1 MKTVKITALMGLIIT
16 VLCFMSCAPNNERYV
31 SEAAGFW
38 PGLWH
43 GLICV
48 ITFIISLF
56 SENVGIYEV
65 NNTGGWYDFGF
76 MLGIAIC
83 LGQGGKCCSGKKKKR
98 SVSCNEK
105 EWEEIGKKVEEKVRR
120 GIQKWVEEPDKEK
133 MDGNV
138 EKKDWKAIGK
148 KVEEKIKRELK
159 NWAEK

>member
-1 MKTVKITALMGLIIT
+1 MKTNKIAAFMGLIIIIFF
-16 VLCFMSCAPNNERYV
+16 FMSCAPNNEKYL

-38 PGLWH
+38 SGLWH
-43 GLICV
+43 GLICI

-76 MLGIAIC
+76 VLGIIIC
-83 LGQGGKCCSGKKKKR
+83 LGHGGLWSPVKKKIPSK
-98 SVSCNEK
+98 SCKEK

-120 GIQKWVEEPDKEK
+120 GIQKWIDEPGTEK
-133 MDGNV
+133 T
-138 EKKDWKAIGK
+138 DWKEIGK
-148 KVEEKIKRELK
+148 KVEEKIKHELK